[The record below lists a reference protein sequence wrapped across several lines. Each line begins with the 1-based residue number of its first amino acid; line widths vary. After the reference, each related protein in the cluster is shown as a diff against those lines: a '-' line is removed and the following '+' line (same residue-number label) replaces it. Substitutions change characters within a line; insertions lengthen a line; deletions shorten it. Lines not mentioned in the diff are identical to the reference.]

1 MASRATQTRRVD
13 LIHDNGQRIPLGG
26 GRGGA
31 VVAGSNSSTPVCESK
46 LIGTTAALLP
56 IIPPSPDLLKF
67 ILTGDLS
74 EYEKRR
80 ALRKARDARRA
91 AEPLKRNRS
100 GT

>member
-1 MASRATQTRRVD
+1 
-13 LIHDNGQRIPLGG
+13 
-26 GRGGA
+26 
-31 VVAGSNSSTPVCESK
+31 VCESK

-100 GT
+100 GTGRDRCLADVGRSLGDA